1 MMKTK
6 SLLMGGL
13 VLAAVV
19 TAVTSTAALNIGQTD
34 YVTLNRAMALPG
46 VVLQRGS
53 YVFEAVDGHPDIVR
67 VSDRATRRVLFMDY
81 AELIPRPRGAAKP
94 GEDTVIDLGSPAL
107 LPLLQLDDDGV
118 VQALPAGAQH
128 HAVEP
133 LRRQGEL
140 ILEHN

>member
-6 SLLMGGL
+6 SLLIGGV

-19 TAVTSTAALNIGQTD
+19 MAATSTVALNIGQTD

-53 YVFEAVDGHPDIVR
+53 YVFEAVEGHPDIVR

-81 AELIPRPRGAAKP
+81 AELIPRRRSVANVLSL
-94 GEDTVIDLGSPAL
+94 GEA
-107 LPLLQLDDDGV
+107 
-118 VQALPAGAQH
+118 PAGEPVPINAWFPTGSATG
-128 HAVEP
+128 HAFKH
-133 LRRQGEL
+133 R
-140 ILEHN
+140 

>member
-1 MMKTK
+1 MTKNK
-6 SLLMGGL
+6 SLLIGGL

-19 TAVTSTAALNIGQTD
+19 TAVTSTSALNIGQTD

-81 AELIPRPRGAAKP
+81 AELIPRPRGVANLLSL
-94 GEDTVIDLGSPAL
+94 GEAPSGEPIPINAWFPTGSSTGRAFK
-107 LPLLQLDDDGV
+107 
-118 VQALPAGAQH
+118 H
-128 HAVEP
+128 
-133 LRRQGEL
+133 R
-140 ILEHN
+140 